1 MYISIECGVKI
12 RQVTHKTLMQISP
25 DMTHSQYKIY
35 SKINYHLWLLTL
47 QIKLP
52 YGINVSLNCTF
63 PHLLYKT
70 ISK

>member
-1 MYISIECGVKI
+1 MFISIECCVKI
-12 RQVTHKTLMQISP
+12 RQVTHKTLMQTSP
-25 DMTHSQYKIY
+25 DMTHSQYEKI

-52 YGINVSLNCTF
+52 HGFNVALNSTF
-63 PHLLYKT
+63 PLLLYKI